1 MIRKDVEVSS
11 DGLTY
16 GTFTKYTG
24 RDVGKHTK
32 QLRNYHSIHL
42 LRLHL
47 GGGLP
52 SLFKTIRIEFRLEE
66 T

>member
-1 MIRKDVEVSS
+1 MIRKYVEASS
-11 DGLTY
+11 DCLTY
-16 GTFTKYTG
+16 GTFPKYTG

-32 QLRNYHSIHL
+32 QLRNYHSTHL
-42 LRLHL
+42 LRLHW

-52 SLFKTIRIEFRLEE
+52 SLFKTLGIEFRLEE